1 MAHPIWPF
9 YDLRVTTPRLELLP
23 INDETGTEL
32 ARLAARGVHDPEYMP
47 FGIPWTDVP
56 SPQLERN
63 SLQFQWRW
71 RAEMSPEAWILNFA
85 VAVGG
90 RIVGSTGFITR
101 DYPALRT
108 FETGSWLGREF
119 QGQGIGKEM
128 RTANLQLGFDGFG
141 ARFATTAA
149 WDDNEPSLG
158 VTRSLGYTENGHARL
173 TRRGLA
179 ARQLRFEMT
188 RAYFLANLRRDDIEL
203 RGVDPCLT
211 FLGLDLSE
219 DRSDDQ

>member
-9 YDLRVTTPRLELLP
+9 YELRVVTPRLELLP
-23 INDETGTEL
+23 IDDETGTEL
-32 ARLAARGVHDPEYMP
+32 ALLSAKGVHDPEYMP

-71 RAEMSPEAWILNFA
+71 RAELSPESWMLNFA
-85 VAVGG
+85 VSVDGT
-90 RIVGSTGFITR
+90 IVGSTGFITR
-101 DYPALRT
+101 EFATLRT

-128 RTANLQLGFDGFG
+128 RTANLQLGFLGFG
-141 ARFATTAA
+141 ALFATTAA
-149 WDDNEPSLG
+149 WDDNGPSLG
-158 VTRSLGYTENGHARL
+158 VTRSLGYAENGHARM
-173 TRRGLA
+173 TRRGQA

-188 RAYFLANLRRDDIEL
+188 REFFLAELRRDDIEL
-203 RGVDPCLT
+203 HGVEPCLPL
-211 FLGLDLSE
+211 LGLA
-219 DRSDDQ
+219 Q

>member
-9 YDLRVTTPRLELLP
+9 FDLRVATPRLELLP
-23 INDETGTEL
+23 VNDETGTEL
-32 ARLAARGVHDPEYMP
+32 ALLAAQGVHDPDYMP
-47 FGIPWTDVP
+47 FGAPWTDVP

-71 RAEMSPEAWILNFA
+71 RSEVTPDHWMLNFA
-85 VAVGG
+85 VAVDG
-90 RIVGSTGFITR
+90 RIVGSTGFITH

-128 RTANLQLGFDGFG
+128 RVANLQLGFLGFG
-141 ARFATTAA
+141 AQYATTAA
-149 WDDNEPSLG
+149 WDDNGPSLG
-158 VTRSLGYTENGHARL
+158 VTRALGYAENGHARM
-173 TRRGLA
+173 TRRGKA

-188 RAYFLANLRRDDIEL
+188 REYFLANLRRDDIEL
-203 RGVDPCLT
+203 HGVEPCLPY
-211 FLGLDLSE
+211 LGLDGQ
-219 DRSDDQ
+219 DGPQ